1 MSEKRSLTELLKTET
16 PVSQNRPAGHFFRPI
31 GKKARARL
39 EKATPIKYLLE
50 CSDGEVGAFELAKL
64 GEVANLRSQILE
76 LFDRLVDTS
85 SLAVLAAMLR
95 RIDRQEIVRRLLESP
110 DKTFDVI
117 MAEAKAQIR
126 SQGRSPEEL
135 EYSPMPGPGFLR
147 KLPPE
152 EAKQARKD
160 SMRRYQE
167 GHIAAGKCR
176 KCSAPLCRESV
187 DYCEKHLAMK
197 REAQRR
203 RKGTMHAHGR
213 HPNTL
218 AALKEANEKRKKT

>member
-1 MSEKRSLTELLKTET
+1 MSDRRSLIELLKTET
-16 PVSQNRPAGHFFRPI
+16 PVSQNRPTGHFFKPL

-39 EKATPIKYLLE
+39 EKATPLKYLLE
-50 CSDGEVGAFELAKL
+50 CSDGGVGAFELAKL
-64 GEVANLRSQILE
+64 SEVANLCSQILE

-126 SQGRSPEEL
+126 SQGHPEEL
-135 EYSPMPGPGFLR
+135 EAGKMPSPSFLR
-147 KLPPE
+147 KLPPG
-152 EAKQARKD
+152 EA
-160 SMRRYQE
+160 RRRERESIKRWQE
-167 GHIAAGKCR
+167 CNIAKGKCR
-176 KCSAPLCRESV
+176 SCTAPLCRESV
-187 DYCEKHLAMK
+187 DYCKKHLAMR

-203 RKGTMHAHGR
+203 RKGTIHTHGR
-213 HPNTL
+213 HANTL